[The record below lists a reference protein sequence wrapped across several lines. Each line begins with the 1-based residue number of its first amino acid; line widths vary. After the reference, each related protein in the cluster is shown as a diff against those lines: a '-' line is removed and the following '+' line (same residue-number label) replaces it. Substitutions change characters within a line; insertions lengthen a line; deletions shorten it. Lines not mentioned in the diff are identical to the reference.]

1 MHGAAGCISP
11 LPLNIESW
19 PFTVGMGVE
28 NNPVVGGGQGSN
40 QNKIIHMHSTISSTA
55 FHSKI
60 PPGSPNNLV
69 EQRLSCIFG

>member
-28 NNPVVGGGQGSN
+28 NNPVVGGGAGQ
-40 QNKIIHMHSTISSTA
+40 
-55 FHSKI
+55 
-60 PPGSPNNLV
+60 
-69 EQRLSCIFG
+69 